1 MGHYMS
7 YYIWTEIYNCGKI
20 GKIALES
27 FQKFHPDLIVNVYG
41 FEKDFE
47 HIVKSPNIV
56 PVIIP
61 ERSFYLRLWRRF
73 FNSRPGFAGKI
84 DRQLIEDGFKNGHL
98 GTANLWAYIIQNRKE
113 KYLIHF
119 DSDTIFLGNILD
131 EMISLTDRYDI
142 VGPIRNYK
150 NNPFND
156 TSYRKFNDV
165 SATNCFLFNR
175 EKIDVFS
182 FNVLVSMCQ
191 GAFNPLGHKVIDFFD
206 PISFNILKNMGEIF
220 FLDPDDV
227 GACDANGGRNNK
239 FAAINNFDTPFKI
252 DYGNKLIHFSAVGS
266 GMNIYN
272 SPDLNIPDAYKQYAI
287 DRYALFCKIF
297 YKEDLGIDLSKYT
310 ILLKFFEENVTPYF
324 VTDN

>member
-1 MGHYMS
+1 MNH
-7 YYIWTEIYNCGKI
+7 YIWTEIYNCGKI
-20 GKIALES
+20 GKIAIQS
-27 FQKFHPDLIVNVYG
+27 FQRYHPDLVVHVYG
-41 FEKDFE
+41 FKKDFE
-47 HIVKSPNIV
+47 YIVEAPNIV
-56 PVIIP
+56 RIVVPK
-61 ERSFYLRLWRRF
+61 RSLYIKLWRRF
-73 FNSRPGFAGKI
+73 LNPISGFAGKI
-84 DRQLIEDGFKNGHL
+84 DRELLEDGFKKGHL

-131 EMISLTDRYDI
+131 EMISLADHYDI

-156 TSYRKFNDV
+156 ASYKTFNDV

-175 EKIDVFS
+175 EKIDTFS
-182 FNVLVSMCQ
+182 FNVLVAMCQ
-191 GAFNPLGHKVIDFFD
+191 GAYNPLGHKVIDFFD
-206 PISFNILKNMGEIF
+206 PISFNILKKEGEIF
-220 FLDPDDV
+220 FLDPDAV
-227 GACDANGGRNNK
+227 GACDASGSRDNK

-272 SPDLNIPDAYKQYAI
+272 SPDLNIPDDYKQYAI

-310 ILLKFFEENVTPYF
+310 ALLTFFEENVMLNF
-324 VTDN
+324 VSAD